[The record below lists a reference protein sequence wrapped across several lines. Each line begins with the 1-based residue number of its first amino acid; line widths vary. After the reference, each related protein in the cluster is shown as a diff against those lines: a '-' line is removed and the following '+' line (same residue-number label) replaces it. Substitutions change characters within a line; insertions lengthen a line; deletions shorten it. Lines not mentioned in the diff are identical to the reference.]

1 MIAIYLSH
9 PFTGNEEENRKK
21 ASAYAAEIVRKRS
34 DILVVNPLDA
44 MQYVDNAGELEYM
57 QVLMMTIELM
67 IRCDAVVA
75 MGDWRNSRGCCAVY
89 KIAYERGLYW
99 MESIDEVLQYKGY

>member
-57 QVLMMTIELM
+57 QVLMMTIEL
-67 IRCDAVVA
+67 I
-75 MGDWRNSRGCCAVY
+75 
-89 KIAYERGLYW
+89 
-99 MESIDEVLQYKGY
+99 